1 MRLRAQNPRE
11 REPGPHSPIS
21 RHDPYVI
28 KGQSPGAH
36 PSDWILLGYTDSP
49 PQPLSPPEQLS
60 CSSVICVGKEA
71 IGVHHGLRSGFIMVP
86 GVVGHHLQGGIVPPH
101 RHKQIRLTKG
111 SGLQWT
117 AQVHLGLFHPDPATT
132 SAARPTVTSAS
143 CEPVQLDC
151 SFSWTISGIL
161 FWCLSKDTEMRVESA
176 LHLDSLSLEL

>member
-21 RHDPYVI
+21 RHVI
-28 KGQSPGAH
+28 KPIRLDSPGIHGQSPTATQPPRTAELLICNMCGKR
-36 PSDWILLGYTDSP
+36 SDWCPSRSQVWFHHGTWSCWSP
-49 PQPLSPPEQLS
+49 PPRWHSTSPQAQADK
-60 CSSVICVGKEA
+60 ID
-71 IGVHHGLRSGFIMVP
+71 
-86 GVVGHHLQGGIVPPH
+86 
-101 RHKQIRLTKG
+101 KG